1 MSVNERLVTSTV
13 VDALSRN
20 GALYVD
26 DLYKSVHNVHNSMEK
41 GAFEENLMLME
52 LQGLIR
58 VYKMPR
64 GKRKAELTR
73 LTPSHA
79 TFNR

>member
-1 MSVNERLVTSTV
+1 MNERLVTTTV
-13 VDALSRN
+13 VDALGRD

-26 DLYKSVHNVHNSMEK
+26 ALYKSVHKMHCGLEK
-41 GAFEENLMLME
+41 GAFEEFLMLME

-64 GKRKAELTR
+64 GKRKAELTKG
-73 LTPSHA
+73 
-79 TFNR
+79 

>member
-1 MSVNERLVTSTV
+1 MNERLVTSTV

-26 DLYKSVHNVHNSMEK
+26 DLYKSVHKMHNSMEK
-41 GAFEENLMLME
+41 GAFEKNLMLME
-52 LQGLIR
+52 LQGLLR

-64 GKRKAELTR
+64 GKRKAELTKINAFSR
-73 LTPSHA
+73 N
-79 TFNR
+79 F

>member
-1 MSVNERLVTSTV
+1 VTSIV
-13 VDALSRN
+13 VDALKRN

-26 DLYKSVHNVHNSMEK
+26 NLYKSVHNIHSGMEK
-41 GAFEENLMLME
+41 GAFKKVLMLME

-64 GKRKAELTR
+64 GKRKAELTKINALSR
-73 LTPSHA
+73 NL
-79 TFNR
+79 

>member
-13 VDALSRN
+13 VDALGRS
-20 GALYVD
+20 GALYLD
-26 DLYKSVHNVHNSMEK
+26 DLYKSVHKMHSRIEK
-41 GAFEENLMLME
+41 GDFEEVLMLME

-64 GKRKAELTR
+64 GKKKAELTKG
-73 LTPSHA
+73 
-79 TFNR
+79 

>member
-1 MSVNERLVTSTV
+1 MHVNERLVTTTV
-13 VDALSRN
+13 VDALGRD

-26 DLYKSVHNVHNSMEK
+26 ALYKSVHKMHSGMEK
-41 GAFEENLMLME
+41 GAFEEFLMLME

-64 GKRKAELTR
+64 GKRKAELTKG
-73 LTPSHA
+73 
-79 TFNR
+79 